1 MCSFNSPPPLLHAFL
16 LRRLRHHV
24 LHLQLHH
31 QDQYSVPNVNWHFS
45 ELVLFF
51 TFEPFQ
57 RPKFFAKIMLQT
69 LISVRKMAVLYLGH
83 CKKTRL
89 YVLLLQVAKGGCFSR
104 RRWWWCWRETTLLP
118 PSAPPWP
125 CCTHCVSCVLFL
137 VVLGWSRSRFYQAW
151 HVLRQP
157 HINTVHLDSR
167 PHSVTV

>member
-1 MCSFNSPPPLLHAFL
+1 MSVVATKELEHSYYAAAAAVWRRNHPDCRSRPMCVASAAPSPLLHAFL

-57 RPKFFAKIMLQT
+57 RLKFFAKIMLQT
-69 LISVRKMAVLYLGH
+69 LISVRKMAVLYFGH

-104 RRWWWCWRETTLLP
+104 RRWWWC
-118 PSAPPWP
+118 
-125 CCTHCVSCVLFL
+125 
-137 VVLGWSRSRFYQAW
+137 
-151 HVLRQP
+151 
-157 HINTVHLDSR
+157 
-167 PHSVTV
+167 